1 MKIHE
6 AQMNGMKIEIVSST
20 IIVQNFD
27 TLVPVMD
34 IPIRQK
40 ISKEICGHYQCD
52 LHGGFVHAAL
62 HGNFFCGLYFFLKRL
77 CGL

>member
-40 ISKEICGHYQCD
+40 ISKEISD
-52 LHGGFVHAAL
+52 LSSIINQINETDIHTEHSTQQ
-62 HGNFFCGLYFFLKRL
+62 
-77 CGL
+77 